1 MHHNT
6 LHQYPVILSTSK
18 IDPGKS
24 ITPVFQWKSLSFP
37 EPRMTTMILTEQ
49 LLLVCQGPTCE
60 EPTMDWIRIF
70 KVEDTKY
77 ILPKKTP
84 KNCQNKLKSIYKK
97 REK

>member
-1 MHHNT
+1 
-6 LHQYPVILSTSK
+6 
-18 IDPGKS
+18 
-24 ITPVFQWKSLSFP
+24 
-37 EPRMTTMILTEQ
+37 MILTEQ

-84 KNCQNKLKSIYKK
+84 KNFQNKLKSIYKK
-97 REK
+97 KEKSKCFFFLNKKNLNKTNIFC